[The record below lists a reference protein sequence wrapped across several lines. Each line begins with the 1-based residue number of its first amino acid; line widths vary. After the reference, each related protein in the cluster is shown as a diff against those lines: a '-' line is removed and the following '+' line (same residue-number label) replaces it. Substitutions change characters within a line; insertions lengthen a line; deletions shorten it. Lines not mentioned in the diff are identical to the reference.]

1 MKRVVIIGAGFG
13 GLAAAAE
20 LALSGMHV
28 SVLEAHVY
36 PGGSASTFYHQ
47 GYHFEAGATLAGGFA
62 PGAPLELVAHRYG
75 IDWGAH
81 QLTKAMVVHM
91 PGGQSITR
99 WTDNEHW
106 KRERLD
112 NFGRE
117 AEPFWQ
123 WQESTADALWEY
135 ALQLPPWPPQSLGD
149 LASLGQKTYA
159 WMKGLSRQDQLKKI
173 FASAPDAFR
182 PVAAHIPESLD
193 RLRLFADAQLLI
205 SAQATS
211 RSANALYGAAALDLP
226 HQGVGYVPGGMGG
239 MADKLV
245 QAIRRFGGDVYLRQ
259 EVTRVS
265 KLGDGK
271 LVIATK
277 QKDTFPADIVI
288 FNLPPWNILPL
299 LEFTPPD
306 KLRRLGFL
314 PGHGWGAFM
323 VYVGLEES
331 VIPDNFA
338 LHHQVIVDEP
348 LGEGNSIFLSL
359 SPGWD
364 KDRAPVGKRVMTIS
378 THTKLDRWWSLY
390 EHDRAAYE
398 IQKNKFAKNVLVTA
412 ERILPGLRDSAALI
426 MPGTPVTF
434 QRFTR
439 RVNGWVGGFP
449 QTSLFR
455 AWGPR
460 LTPQVWMVGDTIFP
474 GQSVPAVM
482 LGGLRVAKALVAE
495 TERAGAA
502 LGKHREIPAGAS
514 HYNRNLE
521 RSG

>member
-1 MKRVVIIGAGFG
+1 MVDNEAVLASIYCASTVGTRGRVPPRHKGIEVFDASTIDCQFNELQPLSEGSVADITMWFGPLPIRWVARHSDVNPNTGFSDTQVVGPFEAWIHRHSFKVVEDNITEIRDTLPGATQPAPVLGNSQSLHVAQFATLIRLSRLAYTEGCREMNRVVIIGAGFG

-20 LALSGMHV
+20 LAFSGMHV

-123 WQESTADALWEY
+123 WQESTADTLWEY

-159 WMKGLSRQDQLKKI
+159 WMKGLSRQDQLKQI

-182 PVAAHIPESLD
+182 PVAAHIPKSLD

-226 HQGVGYVPGGMGG
+226 RQGVGYVPGGMGG

-271 LVIATK
+271 LVVATK

-288 FNLPPWNILPL
+288 FNLSPWNILLCSNSL
-299 LEFTPPD
+299 LQIN
-306 KLRRLGFL
+306 
-314 PGHGWGAFM
+314 
-323 VYVGLEES
+323 Y
-331 VIPDNFA
+331 
-338 LHHQVIVDEP
+338 
-348 LGEGNSIFLSL
+348 
-359 SPGWD
+359 
-364 KDRAPVGKRVMTIS
+364 
-378 THTKLDRWWSLY
+378 
-390 EHDRAAYE
+390 
-398 IQKNKFAKNVLVTA
+398 
-412 ERILPGLRDSAALI
+412 
-426 MPGTPVTF
+426 
-434 QRFTR
+434 
-439 RVNGWVGGFP
+439 
-449 QTSLFR
+449 
-455 AWGPR
+455 
-460 LTPQVWMVGDTIFP
+460 GD
-474 GQSVPAVM
+474 
-482 LGGLRVAKALVAE
+482 
-495 TERAGAA
+495 
-502 LGKHREIPAGAS
+502 
-514 HYNRNLE
+514 
-521 RSG
+521 